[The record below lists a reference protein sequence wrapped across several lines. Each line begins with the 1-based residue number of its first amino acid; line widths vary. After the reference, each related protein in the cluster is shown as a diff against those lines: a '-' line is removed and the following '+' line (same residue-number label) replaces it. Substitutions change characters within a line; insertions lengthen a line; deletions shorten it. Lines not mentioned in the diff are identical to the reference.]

1 MLKLDLNDPRM
12 KFAFWFGFLT
22 MSALAYLLIRIRA
35 ELALNR
41 NRLADLEEWALVL
54 NLDEDP
60 EDI

>member
-1 MLKLDLNDPRM
+1 M

-35 ELALNR
+35 ELALNK

-54 NLDEDP
+54 NLDEEP
-60 EDI
+60 EEN